1 MMMRM
6 PPDMGPGFG
15 AIAAVADDFSF
26 EIGPDLSSREAHDFL
41 GAEAQCAMAK
51 QSRVKLVQV
60 RRALEKNIG
69 RVFALGGYPVVG
81 HVFQK
86 IGH

>member
-51 QSRVKLVQV
+51 QSREKVSGFTVTGGTAVSQ
-60 RRALEKNIG
+60 RRQSFRSAS
-69 RVFALGGYPVVG
+69 
-81 HVFQK
+81 K
-86 IGH
+86 IEARPR